1 MAPGGPGRRRFL
13 GASSRCKRHL
23 CCRTSDPMPVAVV
36 GIGHTTYSR
45 NSGRTTLAMAVEAC
59 RSALDDAGLAVHDV
73 DGMLT
78 FLANDSA
85 HPIDVSWAL
94 GCDELTFSNAVLGGG
109 NLVADCVA
117 TAAAVIEAGTCRA
130 VLIYRSL
137 NGRSGHRF
145 GTITGPVAVAD
156 EWQFSAPHGFL
167 IPPQLFA
174 MWARRHQAVYG
185 TTSEDL
191 GQIAITQRAHAVK
204 NPHAISRQPLTM
216 EQYLAG
222 RWINEPFRVY
232 DCSYEVDGAV
242 AILITAADVTA
253 DTAQAPVWLVGS
265 SNSQSGAGWT
275 GWDDMTSMYAR
286 TAGPRLWN
294 RTGLTAQDMDVAL
307 MYDCFT
313 YTVMATMEGYGFCPP
328 GDVGQFFAEGRA
340 TYGGDVVVNPHGG
353 LLSEGYLHGLNHH
366 YEAALQ
372 LRGQAGVRQV
382 EAARLAL
389 VTAGGGPYGGANI
402 YSRDRP

>member
-1 MAPGGPGRRRFL
+1 VA
-13 GASSRCKRHL
+13 
-23 CCRTSDPMPVAVV
+23 TAVV
-36 GIGHTTYSR
+36 GIGRTPYTR
-45 NSGRTTLAMAVEAC
+45 NSGRTTLAMAVDAC
-59 RSALDDAGLAVHDV
+59 RQALDDAGLTVKDV

-78 FLANDSA
+78 FMANDSA
-85 HPIDVSWAL
+85 HPVDVSWAL
-94 GCDELTFSNAVLGGG
+94 GCDELAWSNAVLGGG

-167 IPPQLFA
+167 IPPQFFA

-242 AILITAADVTA
+242 AILISAADVAA
-253 DTAQAPVWLVGS
+253 DTAQPPMWLVGS

-275 GWDDMTSMYAR
+275 GWDDLTSMYAR

-372 LRGQAGVRQV
+372 LRGHAGERQV
-382 EAARLAL
+382 DAANLAL

-402 YSRDRP
+402 YSRDQP